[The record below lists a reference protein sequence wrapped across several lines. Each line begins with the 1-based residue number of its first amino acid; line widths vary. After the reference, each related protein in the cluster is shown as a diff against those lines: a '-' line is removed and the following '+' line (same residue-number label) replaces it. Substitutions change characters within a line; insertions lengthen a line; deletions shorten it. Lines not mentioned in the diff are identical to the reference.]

1 MRPRQNLF
9 EEANITVLVSEGDI
23 FREEKGRKTE
33 PEQMMIII
41 VQIHP
46 IHFRDLK
53 LQFLNYFHCLLRS
66 RSDSTLERIQ
76 ITVTY
81 KGLR

>member
-46 IHFRDLK
+46 IHFRD
-53 LQFLNYFHCLLRS
+53 F
-66 RSDSTLERIQ
+66 
-76 ITVTY
+76 
-81 KGLR
+81 

>member
-9 EEANITVLVSEGDI
+9 EEANITVLVSEGDNELDI
-23 FREEKGRKTE
+23 FREEKARKTE

-46 IHFRDLK
+46 IHFRD
-53 LQFLNYFHCLLRS
+53 F
-66 RSDSTLERIQ
+66 
-76 ITVTY
+76 
-81 KGLR
+81 